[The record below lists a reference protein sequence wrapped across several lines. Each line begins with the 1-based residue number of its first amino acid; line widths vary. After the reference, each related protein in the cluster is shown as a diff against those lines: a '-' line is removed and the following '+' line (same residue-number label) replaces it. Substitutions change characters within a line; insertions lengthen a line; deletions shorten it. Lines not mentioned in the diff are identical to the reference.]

1 MTGNNILVMHAIE
14 GLLWVGALAI
24 VVYWPWQKVCV
35 DYARDV
41 VFEQR
46 DNLFDIAA
54 RGDIEFGS
62 EPYEKMRASMNAM
75 IRLAHSFTIPRMFIC
90 MYIMKRSP
98 NRTHRQELLDVSAE
112 IENPEVRKAFEEAL
126 QTTESAMLFMMLLRS
141 PLTIFGTLIFVRPL
155 SSLRRK
161 AERLIARPLEA
172 VIGHEADG
180 IAH

>member
-1 MTGNNILVMHAIE
+1 MNDNTILFMHAME
-14 GLLWVGALAI
+14 GLLSAGALAI

-54 RGDIEFGS
+54 RGDIAFGS
-62 EPYEKMRASMNAM
+62 EPYEKIRASMNAM

-90 MYIMKRSP
+90 MYFMKRSP
-98 NRTHRQELLDVSAE
+98 NTTYRQELRDVVAE
-112 IENPEVRKAFEEAL
+112 IENPEVRKVFEEAL
-126 QTTESAMLFMMLLRS
+126 QRTESAMLFMMLLRS

-161 AERLIARPLEA
+161 AERLFARPLEA
-172 VIGHEADG
+172 VI
-180 IAH
+180 

>member
-1 MTGNNILVMHAIE
+1 MNDNTILVMHAME
-14 GLLWVGALAI
+14 GLLSAGAFAV

-54 RGDIEFGS
+54 RGGIEFGS
-62 EPYEKMRASMNAM
+62 EPYERIRASMNAM

-90 MYIMKRSP
+90 MYIMRRSSDSI
-98 NRTHRQELLDVSAE
+98 HRQELLDVVAE
-112 IENPEVRKAFEEAL
+112 IEDSEVRKAFEEAL
-126 QTTESAMLFMMLLRS
+126 QIAESAMLFMMLLRS
-141 PLTIFGTLIFVRPL
+141 PLTIFGTLIFVRPF
-155 SSLRRK
+155 SGLRRK
-161 AERLIARPLEA
+161 AERLIARPLEV

-180 IAH
+180 IA